1 MRTIARTVALAVAAL
16 ALVSCNGKKSAA
28 NFDQDMSLGNPKA
41 PVTVIEY
48 AAVTCPHCAA
58 FNAEEFPQFKAKYI
72 DTNKIHYVF
81 REFPVHGSVD
91 VIGFMLARC
100 AGPDKYFKVVDAIMR
115 DQEHVFANT
124 REAYLAIA
132 ESAGLSEKQFD
143 ACESDEAATKKFL
156 DRVKTEGEEY
166 TVNSTPTFVINGKT
180 MPPGVPTL
188 DSLYG
193 EIDPLLA
200 KSDAGAKK

>member
-1 MRTIARTVALAVAAL
+1 MHIIARTAAVAVAAL
-16 ALVSCNGKKSAA
+16 ALVSCDGKKTAA
-28 NFDQDMSLGNPKA
+28 NFDQDMSLGNPKS

-58 FNAEEFPQFKAKYI
+58 FNSEEFPAFKQKYI
-72 DTNKIHYVF
+72 DTGKIHYVF
-81 REFPVHGSVD
+81 REYPVHGSYD

-115 DQEHVFANT
+115 DREHVFANT

-143 ACESDEAATKKFL
+143 ACENDQAATKKFL

-166 TVNSTPTFVINGKT
+166 NVTSTPTFVINGKT

-188 DSLYG
+188 DALYG
-193 EIDPLLA
+193 EIDPQLA
-200 KSDAGAKK
+200 AAGAKK